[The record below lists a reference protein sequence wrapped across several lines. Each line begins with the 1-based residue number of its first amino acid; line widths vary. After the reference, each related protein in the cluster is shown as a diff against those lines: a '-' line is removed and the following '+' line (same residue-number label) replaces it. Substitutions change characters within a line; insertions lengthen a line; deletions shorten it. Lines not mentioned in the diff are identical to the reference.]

1 MELIDTIGL
10 KVGLLLCFYI
20 KLYVLYCRV

>member
-20 KLYVLYCRV
+20 KLSALYCRE